1 MTTLAF
7 SLRFL
12 SFPHCGWNVRQSE
25 PSRGTAKVASL
36 AHGIARSDEVLHGGL
51 PTETSTEYKLNRNG
65 KTEWKFRNSV
75 FTILWRCCSLQVNVS
90 LLSQEKFYA
99 RVFGETPFARR
110 LPDGT
115 RVAPQHQHK
124 HVASSFVRHMGLPGT
139 TVTWCNAGSVYIYIL
154 DLSWSVCQSM
164 LLKHGHFLDLPQA
177 RLKAWLATLA
187 TAVEK
192 QEAFVQ
198 CIRKLEC
205 QWMQIQ
211 IPPNSRNFAVILTVL
226 LQMIWQSK
234 RYLRFYIFHFLSVH
248 LEHWYVLVQQHPLDV
263 RLDPANWQV
272 PPMAAA
278 ITLLFLHTPL
288 LGRPS
293 IPKHSINSIVIG
305 DADVTCN
312 RTIWENIRKVTS
324 KGLFFCF
331 RMQVVVRWFWGLWMV
346 LKVPKQNFQ

>member
-1 MTTLAF
+1 M
-7 SLRFL
+7 SLF
-12 SFPHCGWNVRQSE
+12 WVR
-25 PSRGTAKVASL
+25 
-36 AHGIARSDEVLHGGL
+36 RSSMLESSVKLHLQGDCQMAQGL
-51 PTETSTEYKLNRNG
+51 HHSTSTSMLPRGSSGIWVYQELQ
-65 KTEWKFRNSV
+65 
-75 FTILWRCCSLQVNVS
+75 SLGAMRD
-90 LLSQEKFYA
+90 LY
-99 RVFGETPFARR
+99 
-110 LPDGT
+110 
-115 RVAPQHQHK
+115 
-124 HVASSFVRHMGLPGT
+124 M
-139 TVTWCNAGSVYIYIL
+139 L
-154 DLSWSVCQSM
+154 DLSWSVCQCM

-198 CIRKLEC
+198 CVRKLEC

-211 IPPNSRNFAVILTVL
+211 IPPNSRNFAVILIVL

-263 RLDPANWQV
+263 RLDPSNWQV

>member
-1 MTTLAF
+1 MATLTF
-7 SLRFL
+7 SLRFE

-65 KTEWKFRNSV
+65 KTEWKFRDSV
-75 FTILWRCCSLQVNVS
+75 FTILWNLRLRCCSLRVNVS

-115 RVAPQHQHK
+115 RVAPQHQHN

-139 TVTWCNAGSVYIYIL
+139 TVTWCNAGSVYT
-154 DLSWSVCQSM
+154 WSVCQCM

-198 CIRKLEC
+198 FRQKVG
-205 QWMQIQ
+205 M
-211 IPPNSRNFAVILTVL
+211 PMDANPDS
-226 LQMIWQSK
+226 SK
-234 RYLRFYIFHFLSVH
+234 
-248 LEHWYVLVQQHPLDV
+248 
-263 RLDPANWQV
+263 
-272 PPMAAA
+272 
-278 ITLLFLHTPL
+278 
-288 LGRPS
+288 
-293 IPKHSINSIVIG
+293 
-305 DADVTCN
+305 
-312 RTIWENIRKVTS
+312 
-324 KGLFFCF
+324 
-331 RMQVVVRWFWGLWMV
+331 
-346 LKVPKQNFQ
+346 